1 MTRKIFLSRKIFLTI
16 FFLGIAAAALTPSVS
31 RSTPAPLASIKKTSN
46 KPKSRLMEVEQPKS
60 PITNEEVIC
69 AFVPEP
75 TIATL
80 TCPVGEIISGFSFAT
95 FGTFSASS
103 SCASGL
109 SPEPACPVSVLAQ
122 ANRLCIGSQSCN
134 ISCDCD
140 SLPNP
145 CGCSSSTPSLD
156 GVTLL
161 RLAFPGVPCSG
172 VPKQLG
178 LIASCSPSLP
188 PGAQP
193 APPTLA
199 PTFLQLEYLPS
210 PVLGLDNLSPH
221 FSWTP
226 PSSSIRLSP
235 SDVQVAARVIVS
247 NYPEGSTIWDSGS
260 VQLSSPVLVPS
271 SPLPLLSD
279 TRYQWTVSI
288 LNGQGVWSPPSVSA
302 RFNTGLLTP
311 SAWDEASWIGGWRS
325 GTLLRKEFTVAAGS
339 PSFIS
344 IFVSACQYY
353 LLYIDG
359 NRIGERELDVAWT
372 RFNLFRSY
380 SSYEL
385 DPSTLAPGPHTI
397 GLALGQGFCGQ
408 SSGNAGNHSTQ
419 GLLRLAIHNTDGSLL
434 QPALVTDTTWISGS
448 GPVLTDSTYYGE
460 QYNASME
467 QKGWS
472 ENGFVPP
479 VGAPIWTPAVI
490 INDPPIPPTLS
501 SQLMPAIQ
509 RVAYLTPVSI
519 TPVDAPGLQRFTF
532 DFGQQVAGR
541 ALLVVPPGVPKGTN
555 FTMKHTEVMSH
566 PPFGTYDGSAWMGNL
581 FWAYPVDSYIT
592 SGMEGE
598 SYEPSFTEHG
608 FRYVELSI
616 DPPLATPPTLQTLTA
631 VVLRTAARKQSTLE
645 IGNQILQGICNA
657 SVWTEAAALMSIPAG
672 AAARGERTG
681 WSGDAAFASESE
693 LFDFDTAAFF
703 TQFLTQIQ
711 QLQCT
716 DGSIGSCIPNTDPE
730 RDGQPKPLP
739 CTGQSGDPSWS
750 TFYPTIT
757 YGVWKY
763 YGALGVARRHY
774 PTVKLYIN
782 MLESSIN
789 STSLKDIFCTWGDW
803 NPVVKTECHITAATS
818 YLHDLERM
826 QELATA
832 LGETE
837 DASAFA
843 DRLVARRAEFQS
855 AFFNSSLGLYDTGT
869 QVAQAV
875 ALWTNVAE
883 TAKMNL
889 NISSYLGQVMSTSG
903 LTFGFIGV
911 RYAFEALA
919 LNNQIEAAL
928 RTLLQ
933 TTYPSYGFEL
943 FNVYEPATSLW
954 ESWDAPTHRQWLDES
969 SRNHHYQASIHT
981 FFRKYVAGL
990 DMQKGASAWS
1000 SVIVKPFAAM
1010 PLSSDLAA
1018 AIPYARI
1025 TVEAYRGTIAVSWQR
1040 VTLPNRQLL
1049 LNVLLPTGTEGT
1061 VSFPKVPNATSY
1073 YESQVVVWDSSGF
1086 HPQAG
1091 ILAGVDDGDFIT
1103 FTVTSGDFSFAA

>member
-1 MTRKIFLSRKIFLTI
+1 MFVQKIFSIFLFCSLQVTT
-16 FFLGIAAAALTPSVS
+16 ADDD
-31 RSTPAPLASIKKTSN
+31 
-46 KPKSRLMEVEQPKS
+46 
-60 PITNEEVIC
+60 IC

-75 TIATL
+75 TQASL
-80 TCPVGEIISGFSFAT
+80 SCPVGEIISGFSFAT
-95 FGTFSASS
+95 FGTYSSTS
-103 SCASGL
+103 SCAAGL
-109 SPEPACPVSVLAQ
+109 VPEATCPVSVLAQ
-122 ANRLCIGSQSCN
+122 ATRLCSGSNSCN

-140 SLPNP
+140 TLPNP

-156 GVTLL
+156 GTTLL

-178 LIASCSPSLP
+178 LIASCIPALP
-188 PGAQP
+188 PGPAQQP

-199 PTFLQLEYLPS
+199 PTQLQLEFMPS
-210 PVLGLDNLSPH
+210 PVLGLDNLQPH

-226 PSSSIRLSP
+226 PSSTSSARLSP
-235 SDVQVAARVIVS
+235 SDVQIAARVIVS
-247 NYPEGSTIWDSGS
+247 TFPENAVVWDSGS
-260 VQLSSPVLVPS
+260 VQQTSPLLIPAT
-271 SPLPLLSD
+271 PLPLLSD

-288 LNGQGVWSPPSVSA
+288 LNGQGVWSPGSDSA
-302 RFNTGLLTP
+302 RFNTGLLNP
-311 SAWDEASWIGGWRS
+311 SDWNNASWIGGWRA
-325 GTLLRKEFTVAAGS
+325 GTLLRKDFTVVAGS

-344 IFVSACQYY
+344 VFASACQYY
-353 LLYIDG
+353 LLFIDG

-380 SSYEL
+380 STYEL
-385 DPSTLAPGPHTI
+385 DPSILGPGPHTV

-408 SSGNAGNHSTQ
+408 SLGKAGNHSTQ
-419 GLLRLAIHNTDGSLL
+419 GLLRLAIHNADGSLL
-434 QPALVTDTTWISGS
+434 QPAIVTDDTWTSGS

-467 QKGWS
+467 QPGWS
-472 ENGFVPP
+472 TFGFVPP
-479 VGAPIWTPAVI
+479 SSAPLWTPAVI

-501 SQLMPAIQ
+501 SQLMPPIQ
-509 RVAYLTPVSI
+509 RVNFLTPVSI
-519 TPVDAPGLQRFTF
+519 TAVDAPGLQRYTF
-532 DFGQQVAGR
+532 DFAQQVAGR
-541 ALLVVPPGVPKGTN
+541 AKLLVPSGVPKGTN

-566 PPFGTYDGSAWMGNL
+566 PPFATYDGSSWMGNL
-581 FWAYPVDSYIT
+581 FWAYPVDSYI
-592 SGMEGE
+592 SNGNGNE

-616 DPPLATPPTLQTLTA
+616 DPPLETPPTLATLTA

-645 IGNQILQGICNA
+645 LGNQILQLLSNA
-657 SVWTEAAALMSIPAG
+657 SWWTEAAALMSIPAG

-693 LFDFDTAAFF
+693 LFDFDTGAFF
-703 TQFLTQIQ
+703 SQFLVQIQ

-730 RDGQPKPLP
+730 RDGPPKPLP

-750 TFYPTIT
+750 TFYPTIV

-774 PTVKLYIN
+774 DTVKLYMN
-782 MLESSIN
+782 MLESDVN
-789 STSLKDIFCTWGDW
+789 TTSLGRIFCTWGDW
-803 NPVVKTECHITAATS
+803 NPVVKTDCHITAAAS
-818 YLHDLERM
+818 YLHDLQRM
-826 QELATA
+826 EELATA
-832 LGETE
+832 LGETD
-837 DASAFA
+837 DANYFA
-843 DRLVARRAEFQS
+843 ARLLSRRAEFHS
-855 AFFNSSLGLYDTGT
+855 AFFNTSIGLYDTGT

-875 ALWTNVAE
+875 ALWTGVASQ
-883 TAKMNL
+883 ANMNL
-889 NISSYLGQVMSTSG
+889 NISSYLGQAMSSTSG

-919 LNNQIEAAL
+919 LNNQIESAL
-928 RTLLQ
+928 RCLLS

-943 FNVYEPATSLW
+943 FNLYEPSSSLW

-981 FFRKYVAGL
+981 FLRKFVVGL
-990 DMQKGASAWS
+990 DMPKGASAWS
-1000 SVIVKPFAAM
+1000 TVIVKPYAAL
-1010 PLSSDLAA
+1010 PLPSDLAT

-1025 TVEAYRGTIAVSWQR
+1025 TTNSYRGSIVVSWQR
-1040 VTLPNRQLL
+1040 VNLPDRKLF
-1049 LNVLLPTGTEGT
+1049 LNVLLPAGSQGI

-1073 YESQVVVWDSSGF
+1073 FESGNVIWDSSGF

-1091 ILAGVDDGDFIT
+1091 ILDGVDDGDYYT
-1103 FTVTSGDFSFAA
+1103 FNTTSGNFTFAA